1 MWKRVGGHCFI
12 LIPHHPP
19 ITTSNNMLQWKLF
32 QNFAKINPWWL
43 KERKIIDFCIST
55 QKLNVEWVIVSYKII
70 NCSEPFCLATAISPP
85 TWPRADI
92 SAILL
97 HHLFTFTTT
106 TFKIQEAKINS
117 VTHRRNYT
125 ITHLSKFVQLCVSVD
140 PTKADLWE
148 WLPSGSPE
156 K

>member
-1 MWKRVGGHCFI
+1 MKEGGRTLFH
-12 LIPHHPP
+12 LNPPSSAHHHLKQHAPVKALP
-19 ITTSNNMLQWKLF
+19 KCC
-32 QNFAKINPWWL
+32 QNKPLMI
-43 KERKIIDFCIST
+43 ERKKNDWFLRIGSKVNLD
-55 QKLNVEWVIVSYKII
+55 WVIVSYKII